1 MSLST
6 YYCLCTINHCFLIW
20 LFFTF
25 DLDLTFWFSE
35 KLAVINWLKT
45 FGTEKL
51 AFVNKLLALETIQC
65 VFRLFSN
72 YDSLFIIKPTKYI
85 KNITQIIGKTAKFEA
100 YIVKNDVQA
109 EVADKC
115 IAGLDLVVTWL
126 TNYVSYLIMDQHL
139 GQPPW
144 YSISI

>member
-1 MSLST
+1 M
-6 YYCLCTINHCFLIW
+6 
-20 LFFTF
+20 
-25 DLDLTFWFSE
+25 TFWFSE

-51 AFVNKLLALETIQC
+51 AFVKKLLALETIQC